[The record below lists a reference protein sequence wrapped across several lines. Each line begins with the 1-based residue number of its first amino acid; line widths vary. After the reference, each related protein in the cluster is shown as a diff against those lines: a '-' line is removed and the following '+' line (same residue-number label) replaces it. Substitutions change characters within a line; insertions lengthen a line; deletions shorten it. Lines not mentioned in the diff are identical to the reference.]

1 MMLRLCYVVFLL
13 VMLPLF
19 SWAQPVA
26 MGRKSWSIY
35 SSAGVSLGMK
45 KSGSDVQFGV
55 TKSLDSWS
63 VFGELHLNSYPNS
76 SAFRLSAMMGRDLYR
91 LRYLKRKPYYLFA
104 YGGIGITH
112 LSNPIFFDSFL
123 LKGDDMF
130 HLSLGIQPR
139 FMFTKSFG
147 MMADIQFN
155 QNMLIDY
162 KLKRSLNANLGFI
175 LKIQ

>member
-1 MMLRLCYVVFLL
+1 MFFL
-13 VMLPLF
+13 VMLPLY

-26 MGRKSWSIY
+26 FGRKSLSIY
-35 SSAGVSLGMK
+35 SSGGISLGMNEL
-45 KSGSDVQFGV
+45 GSDVQIGL
-55 TKSLDSWS
+55 TKSINRWS
-63 VFGELHLNSYPNS
+63 IFGEVHLNTYPNS
-76 SAFRLSAMMGRDLYR
+76 SAFRMSTMIGRDLFR
-91 LRYLKRKPYYLFA
+91 LRYLKRHPYYLYA

-112 LSNPIFFDSFL
+112 LNNPNLLDSFII
-123 LKGDDMF
+123 KGDDMF

-139 FMFTKSFG
+139 WMFSKSFG

-162 KLKRSLNANLGFI
+162 NLKQSLNANLGFI

>member
-1 MMLRLCYVVFLL
+1 MLCKSYLL
-13 VMLPLF
+13 LLLMLLPLF

-35 SSAGVSLGMK
+35 GSAGVNLGMK
-45 KSGSDVQFGV
+45 EAGSDVQFGL
-55 TKSLDSWS
+55 TKSLDKWS
-63 VFGELHLNSYPNS
+63 VFAELHLNAYPNS
-76 SAFRLSAMMGRDLYR
+76 SAFRLSAMMGRDL
-91 LRYLKRKPYYLFA
+91 LRMHHLKRHPYYLFA
-104 YGGIGITH
+104 FGGIGITH

-123 LKGDDMF
+123 IKGDDML

-139 FMFTKSFG
+139 LMFTKSFG

-162 KLKRSLNANLGFI
+162 QLKRSLNLNLGI
-175 LKIQ
+175 LLKIQ